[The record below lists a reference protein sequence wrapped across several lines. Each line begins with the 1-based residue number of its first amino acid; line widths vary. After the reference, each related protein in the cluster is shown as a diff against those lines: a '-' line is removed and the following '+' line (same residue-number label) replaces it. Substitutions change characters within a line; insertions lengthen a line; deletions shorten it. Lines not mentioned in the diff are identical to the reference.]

1 MAQNLQVLK
10 RRIKTAK
17 NIAQIAKAMEMIAAS
32 KIKRAQAA
40 VISNKPYANAIL
52 TQTQKLL
59 SSIDQKKITHP
70 YLRKNTADKKLLIIL
85 APDKGLSGSLVTTMA
100 RKLYE
105 MDLSN
110 TYIIT
115 LSKKLERVVIR
126 TKAELIASFPFGTG
140 LPSYSRV
147 YPLIKLIEEYY
158 VGEKVKTVELF
169 YPEFESIFA
178 QKPHVSQILPIT
190 YTKDETLITTE
201 SPYIFEPSIVEILE
215 ALLPYYLEVALYSA
229 LIESHT
235 SEQAARMV
243 AMQNAKNNALDIAD
257 SLKLAYNKSRQ
268 EKITSELLDLA
279 NGQLTS

>member
-40 VISNKPYANAIL
+40 VTSNKPYAQAIIS
-52 TQTQKLL
+52 QTQKLL
-59 SSIDQKKITHP
+59 TSIDHKKFTHP
-70 YLRKNTADKKLLIIL
+70 YLKKSSSEKRLLIIL
-85 APDKGLSGSLVTTMA
+85 APDKGLSGSLVTNMG
-100 RKLYE
+100 RKLFE
-105 MDLSN
+105 MDLTN
-110 TYIIT
+110 TYIVT
-115 LSKKLERVVIR
+115 MSKKVERMAAR
-126 TKAELIASFPFGTG
+126 TKGELVASFPFGTG
-140 LPSYSRV
+140 LPAYSRV

-158 VGEKVKTVELF
+158 VGEKVGTVELF

-178 QKPHVSQILPIT
+178 QKPHTTQILPIAYDHNENAST
-190 YTKDETLITTE
+190 QDST
-201 SPYIFEPSIVEILE
+201 YIFEPSLVEILE